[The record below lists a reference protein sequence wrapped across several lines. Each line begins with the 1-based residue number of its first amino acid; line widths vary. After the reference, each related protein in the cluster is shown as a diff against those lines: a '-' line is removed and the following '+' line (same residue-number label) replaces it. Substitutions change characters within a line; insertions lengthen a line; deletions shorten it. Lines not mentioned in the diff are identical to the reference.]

1 MARDRLNILALT
13 YDGLCRELGERYG
26 RGDYHAA
33 AIFKEL
39 HVHLNGAVDQMPAVL
54 ASRGLSDALRG
65 DLWLEPGT
73 LVQEQC
79 EDGITKFVVRLHDG
93 ATIESVVLPMVT
105 HQTVCVSTQVGCR
118 MGCRFCETAKA
129 GLRRNLTADEIVG
142 QVWMARRRF
151 GSHVRNVV
159 FMGMGEPFDNFD
171 NVIQA
176 IRVLNDQRGLD
187 IAQRY
192 ITVSTV
198 GLVPGI
204 ERLARSKMPHLRLAV
219 SLNASNDLIRSELM
233 PVNRVYPMAAL
244 HRALEAYPMKRKQ
257 TLMVAYVLIPG
268 LNDRPEHVREL
279 AAYLNPLSA
288 KVNLIPFNPGTDAP
302 FRAPEEEE
310 VKRFC
315 NALVAQRVQ
324 VQQRTTK
331 GRNLMAA
338 CGQLGSRYASE
349 RLGGHGG
356 GQNVAV

>member
-1 MARDRLNILALT
+1 MTWERLNILAMT
-13 YDGLCRELGERYG
+13 HDALCHELGDRYG
-26 RGDYHAA
+26 RGTYHAS

-39 HVHLNGAVDQMPAVL
+39 YVDLNGAVDRTPAVV
-54 ASRGLSDALRG
+54 ASRGLSEALRR
-65 DLWLEPGT
+65 DLWFEPGT
-73 LVQEQC
+73 MVQEQC
-79 EDGITKFVVRLHDG
+79 QDGITKFVIRLHDG
-93 ATIESVVLPMVT
+93 ETVESVVLPMVT
-105 HQTVCVSTQVGCR
+105 HQTVCVSSQVGCR

-142 QVWMARRRF
+142 QVWMARRRY
-151 GSHVRNVV
+151 GRHVRNVV
-159 FMGMGEPFDNFD
+159 FMGMGEPFDNID
-171 NVIQA
+171 NVLQA
-176 IRVLNDQRGLD
+176 IRVMNDQRGLD

-204 ERLARSKMPHLRLAV
+204 ERLAASKMSHLRLAV

-233 PVNRVYPMAAL
+233 PINRVYSMAAL
-244 HRALEAYPMKRKQ
+244 HRSLAAYPMKKKQ

-279 AAYLNPLSA
+279 AAYLNPLPV
-288 KVNLIPFNPGTDAP
+288 KVNLIPFNPGTGAP

-331 GRNLMAA
+331 GRDLMAA

-349 RLGGHGG
+349 RAN
-356 GQNVAV
+356 GQNRV